1 MDSGEAFPFKLD
13 LNVILQN
20 EPFEV
25 PRTPIP
31 FCDLTSWKWT
41 LNQSK
46 AQIHYGENND
56 TKYICSFL
64 VIIVFHE
71 TVTSLKTLFLV

>member
-31 FCDLTSWKWT
+31 FSDLTSWKWT

-46 AQIHYGENND
+46 DQIHYGENND

-71 TVTSLKTLFLV
+71 TVTSLKTDFLV